1 MAGHHKPP
9 PTAKNRPKPAGRFR
23 EQMRTLREAELV
35 QAASNV
41 LLRRGCSELRVEEV
55 AAACGVAKGTCY
67 QHFGTRP
74 DLINAAVRHLDEA
87 LAKRLSNPP
96 SHLAEPRQVL
106 EWACFEAI
114 DTEILTL
121 ARRAR
126 QTDLGTGAVE
136 GMAWPCCL
144 GRTPCPYGGSVRSLE
159 ALRRWTNR
167 LTSQDSGRASVH
179 VALLLALAPHYFF
192 GFHHRSQPNSR
203 TIRSTARQL
212 FKQLF
217 P

>member
-1 MAGHHKPP
+1 MAIRHKPP
-9 PTAKNRPKPAGRFR
+9 PMAKDRGKPAGRFR
-23 EQMRTLREAELV
+23 EQMRSLRETELV
-35 QAASNV
+35 HAAGRV

-74 DLINAAVRHLDEA
+74 DLIRAAVRHLDEA
-87 LAKRLSNPP
+87 LAKRLSNPS
-96 SHLAEPRQVL
+96 SHLTKPRQVL

-114 DTEILTL
+114 DAEILTL

-126 QTDLGTGAVE
+126 QADLGTETVDE
-136 GMAWPCCL
+136 MAWPCCL
-144 GRTPCPYGGSVRSLE
+144 GRTPCPYGGAVQSLE
-159 ALRRWTNR
+159 VLERWTKD
-167 LTSQDSGRASVH
+167 LASQNSGRASVY
-179 VALLLALAPHYFF
+179 VALLLALVPCYFF
-192 GFHHRSQPNSR
+192 GREHLGQPNSR